1 MKEKFVKIENF
12 VNSLVAESLL
22 GDEQSCLL
30 VGGNGSPRTTAFNDA
45 DCHCGGGSDSNNC
58 SINTPEGCTNMQVSC
73 VNSAHGCSDAQYG
86 ACPDRP
92 NKGCL

>member
-12 VNSLVAESLL
+12 VNSLVAHSLL
-22 GDEQSCLL
+22 SEEQSCLL
-30 VGGNGSPRTTAFNDA
+30 VGGNGSPRTTAFDDG
-45 DCHCGGGSDSNNC
+45 DCHSGGGADTGGV
-58 SINTPEGCTNMQVSC
+58 NTPEGCTNMSLHC
-73 VNSAHGCSDAQYG
+73 VNSAHGCSDAQHG